1 MSTIFNGL
9 ATRTKTLK
17 RVEEEHKLEPK
28 IDIDIEFKS
37 LKELKEFLNKL
48 PDEILDKEL
57 QNDGI
62 HDGLRLYEDQEEP
75 SVYYL

>member
-1 MSTIFNGL
+1 MP
-9 ATRTKTLK
+9 
-17 RVEEEHKLEPK
+17 KLNEVR

-62 HDGLRLYEDQEEP
+62 NDGLRFYEDQEEHI
-75 SVYYL
+75 VYYL

>member
-1 MSTIFNGL
+1 M
-9 ATRTKTLK
+9 
-17 RVEEEHKLEPK
+17 EPK

-37 LKELKEFLNKL
+37 LKELKVFLNKL

-62 HDGLRLYEDQEEP
+62 HDGLRFYEDQEELI
-75 SVYYL
+75 VYYL

>member
-1 MSTIFNGL
+1 MP
-9 ATRTKTLK
+9 
-17 RVEEEHKLEPK
+17 KLNEVR

-62 HDGLRLYEDQEEP
+62 NDGLRLYEDQEEP
-75 SVYYL
+75 IVYYL

>member
-9 ATRTKTLK
+9 DTITKTLK
-17 RVEEEHKLEPK
+17 RVEEARKLETK

-37 LKELKEFLNKL
+37 LKELKEFLDKL
-48 PDEILDKEL
+48 PDEVLEKEL

-62 HDGLRLYEDQEEP
+62 HDGMRLYEDQEEP
-75 SVYYL
+75 IVYYL

>member
-1 MSTIFNGL
+1 MP
-9 ATRTKTLK
+9 
-17 RVEEEHKLEPK
+17 KLNEAR

-57 QNDGI
+57 QNDGVN
-62 HDGLRLYEDQEEP
+62 DGLRLYEDQEEP
-75 SVYYL
+75 IVYYL

>member
-1 MSTIFNGL
+1 MET
-9 ATRTKTLK
+9 
-17 RVEEEHKLEPK
+17 K

-48 PDEILDKEL
+48 PDEVLEKEL

-62 HDGLRLYEDQEEP
+62 HDGMRLYEDQEDP
-75 SVYYL
+75 IVYYL

>member
-1 MSTIFNGL
+1 M
-9 ATRTKTLK
+9 
-17 RVEEEHKLEPK
+17 EPK
-28 IDIDIEFKS
+28 IDIDIELKS
-37 LKELKEFLNKL
+37 LKELKVFLNKL

-75 SVYYL
+75 IVYYL